1 MTMARKLMIICIL
14 MLVAMK
20 GWAQEELRINDLFDG
35 SYKRNKNAIEVVI
48 KGDQLKRYRL
58 KVFRSLTIKNS
69 PKDFERME
77 RLVVADE
84 KNAVSKETGRIGEK
98 LYYGFYCFPAHMGNL
113 RYVFYRNSSL
123 REVESNEV
131 TLVYIEGNV
140 TMEELKK
147 MFKK

>member
-1 MTMARKLMIICIL
+1 
-14 MLVAMK
+14 V
-20 GWAQEELRINDLFDG
+20 EG
-35 SYKRNKNAIEVVI
+35 SAENPSYFYSHQMEVDTTASVI
-48 KGDQLKRYRL
+48 
-58 KVFRSLTIKNS
+58 TT
-69 PKDFERME
+69 
-77 RLVVADE
+77 E
-84 KNAVSKETGRIGEK
+84 KNAVSKETGRIGEN
-98 LYYGFYCFPAHMGNL
+98 LYYGFYCFPAHKGNL